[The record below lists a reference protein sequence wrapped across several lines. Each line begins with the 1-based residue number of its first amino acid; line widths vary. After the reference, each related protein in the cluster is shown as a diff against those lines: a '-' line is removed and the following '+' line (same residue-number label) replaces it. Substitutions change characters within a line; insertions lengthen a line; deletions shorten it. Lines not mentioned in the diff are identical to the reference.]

1 MVKEER
7 YVEVMEV
14 FDENGNK
21 IYPKNYNKI
30 YAIKADGLDN
40 NKKESNTNFTKIK
53 QAFSV
58 AACKIIDAATDYFI
72 REGIRYLDNRF
83 LRTVPKRKNNI

>member
-7 YVEVMEV
+7 YIEVMEV

-30 YAIKADGLDN
+30 YAIKADGLDY
-40 NKKESNTNFTKIK
+40 NKKERNTNFTKIK

-58 AACKIIDAATDYFI
+58 AACKIIDAATDYI
-72 REGIRYLDNRF
+72 IKEGIRYLDNK
-83 LRTVPKRKNNI
+83 LLEGVTKRKNNI